1 MKKYFVLALLL
12 VSPTV
17 FSASDDAAVRAALH
31 SINPGI
37 QPGSVTPSSVAGLYE
52 VVNGPRLFYVTSDG
66 KYMIQGDVIDIENRR
81 NITEARRVD
90 IRTRAVDVIGEDN
103 MIIFAPETTEHTI
116 TVFTDIDCGY
126 CRKLHGEMDELNA
139 LGIKVRYLFY
149 PRSGVDTPSYYK
161 AVTVW
166 CSDDQKQALTDSKAG
181 VTLPRKNCKNPVKQH
196 MAMGEMVGVNGTPTI
211 LLESGQ
217 IIPGYVPAKRL
228 LRIMEKGR

>member
-1 MKKYFVLALLL
+1 MKKTFILALLL
-12 VSPTV
+12 VSQTLLA
-17 FSASDDAAVRAALH
+17 ASDDAAVRAALR
-31 SINPGI
+31 SINPGV
-37 QPGSVTPSSVAGLYE
+37 QPSSVTPSSVNGLYE

-66 KYMIQGDVIDIENRR
+66 KYMIQGDVIDIKKRE

-90 IRTRAVDVIGEDN
+90 IRVGAVDAIGEDK
-103 MIIFAPETTEHTI
+103 MIIFAPEKTDHTI

-149 PRSGVDTPSYYK
+149 PRSGVNTSSYYK

-166 CSDDQKQALTDSKAG
+166 CSDDQKQALTDSKSG
-181 VTLPRKNCKNPVKQH
+181 VTLPRKDCSNPVKQH
-196 MAMGEMVGVNGTPTI
+196 MAMGEMLGVSGTPTI
-211 LLESGQ
+211 LLENGR

-228 LRIMEKGR
+228 LKIMEKER